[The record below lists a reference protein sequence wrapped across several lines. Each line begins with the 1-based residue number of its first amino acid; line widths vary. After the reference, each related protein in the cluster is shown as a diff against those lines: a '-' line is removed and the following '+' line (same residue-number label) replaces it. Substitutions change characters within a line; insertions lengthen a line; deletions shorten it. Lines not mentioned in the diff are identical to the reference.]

1 MDSQV
6 LRQLNLF
13 KLERCNY
20 MQLIIDQKG
29 EKIMLESSCDK
40 LDIAS
45 LPSKIPLDSARFHI
59 YRFNHIF
66 EDLPYKSLVFIYSM
80 SDVCTPV
87 KERMIYS
94 SCKSELISFLKTQHI
109 CPIKALEVSD
119 PSEFTKQFLTE
130 ELHPK
135 KYVIMKR
142 DGSCDPASSPTSRPN
157 LRRVTFHED
166 AKADDSWINDEVK
179 QEMEAR
185 KRRALAPRPKPKELQ
200 STKAPLVLEET
211 FYDSVVNSIMH
222 NNLFH
227 VMFLGMLALSFC
239 IFGLRLVRS
248 LFYYV

>member
-1 MDSQV
+1 
-6 LRQLNLF
+6 
-13 KLERCNY
+13 
-20 MQLIIDQKG
+20 
-29 EKIMLESSCDK
+29 MLESSCDK

-80 SDVCTPV
+80 SDVYTPV

-94 SCKSELISFLKTQHI
+94 SCKSELISFLKAQHI
-109 CPIKALEVSD
+109 CPIKALEISD
-119 PSEFTKQFLTE
+119 PSELTRQFLTE
-130 ELHPK
+130 EIHPK
-135 KYVIMKR
+135 KYVIIKR
-142 DGSCDPASSPTSRPN
+142 DGSCDPVSTPTSRPN

-166 AKADDSWINDEVK
+166 AKADDSWINDEIR

-185 KRRALAPRPKPKELQ
+185 KRKALAPRPKPRELVSKEPVVQ
-200 STKAPLVLEET
+200 EET
-211 FYDSVVNSIMH
+211 LYNSVVNSIMH

-227 VMFLGMLALSFC
+227 VMFLGMLFLSFC
-239 IFGLRLVRS
+239 IFFLRLVRS